1 MPKIVDKEEK
11 RAKILEASVK
21 VFAEKGWRKTKMS
34 DIAEAANIGKGT
46 VYEYFRSKDELFAA
60 SFQYFMAKAWVFVA
74 ESLAQI
80 SDPLERLET
89 YIVSWADIL
98 ESKNVKYM
106 EIVLDFWAEG
116 IRSKGRT
123 PSLDL
128 MKFYYD
134 NRSFIEQLLEDCIA
148 IDSIKSVDTKIVAS
162 IIIGALDGLMIQW
175 IMDKNA
181 FAMKEAVS
189 SFARLVIEGLKK
201 DNESR

>member
-1 MPKIVDKEEK
+1 MPKIIDKVEK
-11 RAKILEASVK
+11 KEAILEASIK
-21 VFAEKGWRKTKMS
+21 VFAERGWRNTKIA
-34 DIAEAANIGKGT
+34 DIAEAAHIGKGT

-60 SFQYFMAKAWVFVA
+60 SFQYFMAEAEGIVA
-74 ESLAQI
+74 GRLEKI
-80 SDPLERLET
+80 SDPLERLEA
-89 YIVSWADIL
+89 YISSWADIL
-98 ESKNVKYM
+98 ESKNVEYM

-116 IRSKGRT
+116 IRNKGGSS
-123 PSLDL
+123 SLDL

-134 NRSFIEQLLEDCIA
+134 NRTFIEQLLKDCIS

-181 FAMKEAVS
+181 FDMKEAVS

-201 DNESR
+201 EK